1 MRQLRA
7 HSRCPTFDKGALPV
21 TNCEDVTGGYAESFA
36 RRIGRTL
43 QGVQS
48 WRKAIERT
56 VTLARKVR
64 GTQRLSLPSGS
75 VDLVT
80 SSMVVSQFEHEP
92 YQFSSRCWRRSALL
106 GRVRSERSSPMM
118 ITHSGCC
125 AYTRMRW
132 SREVGRSLSSGRGAR
147 PGSGLSGT
155 RTDAATNLRPHAK
168 RRRPP
173 VTLPP
178 TPNFRS
184 MPRCAGLSRYPC
196 VTQIV
201 TESLP
206 PKTG

>member
-1 MRQLRA
+1 MPHVRDGSPPCHQLRGRHWGIRRELRA
-7 HSRCPTFDKGALPV
+7 PDRTNAPGRPVVAKGYRA
-21 TNCEDVTGGYAESFA
+21 D
-36 RRIGRTL
+36 R
-43 QGVQS
+43 
-48 WRKAIERT
+48 RT
-56 VTLARKVR
+56 VTLVRKVR
-64 GTQRLSLPSGS
+64 GTQRLSLSSGS

-92 YQFSSRCWRRSALL
+92 YQFSSRCWRRSFLL

-132 SREVGRSLSSGRGAR
+132 SREVERSLSSGRGAR